1 MTGEDFHREPEGS
14 RLKIE
19 LDLTGIESAF
29 PKTSINIGMET
40 PVAEGG
46 LLEPLATRS
55 LAALAALVRENI
67 EDRDSHSDYVDYARS
82 RIRAEKRSVN
92 EHGPTGTTRGYTR
105 KHRRGRGRL
114 F

>member
-1 MTGEDFHREPEGS
+1 MTGEDFHGEPEGS
-14 RLKIE
+14 RFKIE

-40 PVAEGG
+40 PVTGG
-46 LLEPLATRS
+46 SLLEPLATRS

-67 EDRDSHSDYVDYARS
+67 ENRDSHSDRVYYARS
-82 RIRAEKRSVN
+82 RTGAERRSVN
-92 EHGPTGTTRGYTR
+92 EHGPTGTPRRYTR
-105 KHRRGRGRL
+105 KHRNGRGRL